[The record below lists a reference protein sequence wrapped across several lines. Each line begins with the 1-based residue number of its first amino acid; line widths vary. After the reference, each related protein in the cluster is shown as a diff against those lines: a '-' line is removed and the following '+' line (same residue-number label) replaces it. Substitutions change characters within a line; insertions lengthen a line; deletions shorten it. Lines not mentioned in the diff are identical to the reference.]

1 MSMMMVYGAPS
12 HCDQGAIILFS
23 TWAIYLHGEGEHMA
37 PHLMRRCENR
47 TQRVPLCIL
56 VDKVGWVGE
65 RSINLNSNIRSGNF
79 PSVALKCCLL
89 EVEVETRFNAASELQ
104 VSQTQLDSS

>member
-1 MSMMMVYGAPS
+1 MSMMMVYVAPS
-12 HCDQGAIILFS
+12 HCDQGVIILFS

-37 PHLMRRCENR
+37 PHLMRRCEN
-47 TQRVPLCIL
+47 TKGASVYSGGQGG
-56 VDKVGWVGE
+56 VGGE
-65 RSINLNSNIRSGNF
+65 RRINLNSNIRSGNF

>member
-1 MSMMMVYGAPS
+1 MYSGE
-12 HCDQGAIILFS
+12 QG
-23 TWAIYLHGEGEHMA
+23 G
-37 PHLMRRCENR
+37 
-47 TQRVPLCIL
+47 
-56 VDKVGWVGE
+56 VGGWGGG
-65 RSINLNSNIRSGNF
+65 INLNSNIRSGNF

>member
-1 MSMMMVYGAPS
+1 MYSGG
-12 HCDQGAIILFS
+12 QG
-23 TWAIYLHGEGEHMA
+23 G
-37 PHLMRRCENR
+37 
-47 TQRVPLCIL
+47 
-56 VDKVGWVGE
+56 VGGWGE
-65 RSINLNSNIRSGNF
+65 RRINLNSNIRSGNF